1 MNTYVHSG
9 ASAQSWCFVKQFWN
23 VPLAIGRI
31 QQLLCSP
38 IGIWNFPK
46 KTKKTTTLIGR
57 PRVYFF
63 GKSYS
68 WVPLPTFPLPRF
80 WLTAAC
86 RQRPSLR
93 RSGTSCSC
101 GGTRATR
108 QPPAA
113 RCRRSPPPQSAAP
126 SSSRRTCPEII
137 KVESD
142 TDLVIY
148 TTAHIF
154 RFHTGTVSSSPKI
167 CPPKIHLI

>member
-1 MNTYVHSG
+1 MFCKAILKCSTGHWADTTAIVQPNWYLELPKENKENNNTDRTP
-9 ASAQSWCFVKQFWN
+9 QSVFLWEIIFLSSV
-23 VPLAIGRI
+23 
-31 QQLLCSP
+31 
-38 IGIWNFPK
+38 
-46 KTKKTTTLIGR
+46 
-57 PRVYFF
+57 
-63 GKSYS
+63 
-68 WVPLPTFPLPRF
+68 PTFPLPRF

-154 RFHTGTVSSSPKI
+154 RFHTGTVSSSPKLV
-167 CPPKIHLI
+167 HLKFI